1 MADKIATDFISSI
14 KAKSKKA
21 IDWFKKIVKQTQRT
35 AFPATTGRKE
45 IMTDR
50 NIGIRTGKPVIGKLY
65 LFQYSAKWADILP
78 YWDMWPL
85 IFPFDYAKDGFYG
98 INLHYL
104 RPNAR
109 AALMIRL
116 IKAQGGSGNM
126 NENFK
131 LKLNYDII
139 RKFKPARPCIKRYLF
154 SQVQGKGLYGISG
167 EDWSYA
173 AALPLQKFQKES
185 ASYVWKQGDDDSEQ
199 D

>member
-1 MADKIATDFISSI
+1 MADKIATDFISKI
-14 KAKSKKA
+14 KAKSGQA
-21 IDWFKKIVKQTQRT
+21 IDWFKDIVKKTQQA
-35 AFPATTGRKE
+35 AFPAATGRKD

-50 NIGIRTGKPVIGKLY
+50 NTGVSTGKPTIGQLY
-65 LFQYSAKWADILP
+65 LFQYSAKWKDILP

-104 RPNAR
+104 PPNAR

-116 IKAQGGSGNM
+116 IKAQGGGGNM

-131 LKLNYDII
+131 LKLNYSII
-139 RKFKPARPCIKRYLF
+139 TSFKPAIPCIKRYLF
-154 SQVQGKGLYGISG
+154 SQVQGKGLYGIGG

-173 AALPLQKFQKES
+173 AALPLHKFQKES
-185 ASYVWKQGDDDSEQ
+185 AKYVWTQSALKY
-199 D
+199 

>member
-1 MADKIATDFISSI
+1 MADKIATDFLAKI
-14 KAKSKKA
+14 KAKSGEA
-21 IDWFKKIVKQTQRT
+21 IKWFKSIVKKTQKDID
-35 AFPATTGRKE
+35 PAAAGRKE

-50 NIGIRTGKPVIGKLY
+50 NIGIRTGKPIIGKMY
-65 LFQYSAKWADILP
+65 LFQYSAKWKDILP

-104 RPNAR
+104 PPNAR

-116 IKAQGGSGNM
+116 IKAQGGGGNM

-131 LKLNYDII
+131 LKLSYDII
-139 RKFKPARPCIKRYLF
+139 TKFKPAIPCIKRYLF
-154 SQVQGKGLYGISG
+154 SQVQGKGLYGIGG

-185 ASYVWKQGDDDSEQ
+185 EKYVWTQSALKY
-199 D
+199 

>member
-21 IDWFKKIVKQTQRT
+21 IEWFRKIVKDTQRT

-50 NIGIRTGKPVIGKLY
+50 NIGIRTGKPIIGKLY

-116 IKAQGGSGNM
+116 IKAQGGGGNM

-131 LKLNYDII
+131 LKLNYSII
-139 RKFKPARPCIKRYLF
+139 TSFKPAIPCIKRYLF
-154 SQVQGKGLYGISG
+154 SQVQGKGLYGIGG

-173 AALPLQKFQKES
+173 AAMPLHKFQKES
-185 ASYVWKQGDDDSEQ
+185 AKYVWGQSKKFY
-199 D
+199 

>member
-21 IDWFKKIVKQTQRT
+21 IEWFRKIVKETQRT

-65 LFQYSAKWADILP
+65 LFQYSAKWKDILP

-85 IFPFDYAKDGFYG
+85 IFPFARTANGFYG

-104 RPNAR
+104 APNAR

-116 IKAQGGSGNM
+116 IKAQGGSGKM
-126 NENFK
+126 DENFK
-131 LKLNYDII
+131 LKLNYNII
-139 RKFKPARPCIKRYLF
+139 TSFKPAIPCIKRYLF
-154 SQVQGKGLYGISG
+154 KQVQGKGLYGISG

-173 AALPLQKFQKES
+173 AAMPLHKFQKES
-185 ASYVWKQGDDDSEQ
+185 AKYVWGQSKKFY
-199 D
+199 

>member
-1 MADKIATDFISSI
+1 MADKIATDFISNI

-21 IDWFKKIVKQTQRT
+21 IDWFKSIVKKTQRA
-35 AFPATTGRKE
+35 AFPAASGRRE

-50 NIGIRTGKPVIGKLY
+50 NIGVSTGKPTIGQLY
-65 LFQYSAKWADILP
+65 LFQYSAKWKDILP

-104 RPNAR
+104 PPNAR

-116 IKAQGGSGNM
+116 IKAQGKPGNM
-126 NENFK
+126 DENFK
-131 LKLNYDII
+131 LKLSYNII
-139 RKFKPARPCIKRYLF
+139 TSFKPAIPCIKRYLF

-185 ASYVWKQGDDDSEQ
+185 EKYVWSQSAQ
-199 D
+199 MY

>member
-1 MADKIATDFISSI
+1 MADKVATDFISNI

-21 IDWFKKIVKQTQRT
+21 IDWFKSIVKKTQQA
-35 AFPATTGRKE
+35 AFPASTGRRE

-50 NIGIRTGKPVIGKLY
+50 NIGVSTGKPTIGQLY
-65 LFQYSAKWADILP
+65 LFQYSAKWKDILP

-104 RPNAR
+104 PPNAR

-116 IKAQGGSGNM
+116 IKAQGKTGNM
-126 NENFK
+126 DENFK
-131 LKLNYDII
+131 LKLSYNII
-139 RKFKPARPCIKRYLF
+139 TSFKPAIPCIKRYLF
-154 SQVQGKGLYGISG
+154 SQVQGKGSYGISG

-185 ASYVWKQGDDDSEQ
+185 EKYVWSQSALKY
-199 D
+199 

>member
-1 MADKIATDFISSI
+1 MADKIATDFISKI
-14 KAKSKKA
+14 KAKSGQA
-21 IDWFKKIVKQTQRT
+21 IDWFKDIVKKTQQA
-35 AFPATTGRKE
+35 AFPAATGRRD

-50 NIGIRTGKPVIGKLY
+50 NIGVSAGKPTIGQLY
-65 LFQYSAKWADILP
+65 LFQYDAKWKDILP

-104 RPNAR
+104 PPNAR

-116 IKAQGGSGNM
+116 IKAQGGGGNM

-131 LKLNYDII
+131 LKLNYSII
-139 RKFKPARPCIKRYLF
+139 TSFKPAIPCIKRYLF
-154 SQVQGKGLYGISG
+154 SQVQGKGLYGIGG

-173 AALPLQKFQKES
+173 AALPLHKFQKES
-185 ASYVWKQGDDDSEQ
+185 AKYVWTQSALKY
-199 D
+199 

>member
-1 MADKIATDFISSI
+1 MADKVATDFISNI
-14 KAKSKKA
+14 RAKSKKA
-21 IDWFKKIVKQTQRT
+21 IEWFKKIVKDTQRT
-35 AFPATTGRKE
+35 AFPASTGRKE

-85 IFPFDYAKDGFYG
+85 IFPFDYAKNGFYG

-104 RPNAR
+104 APNHR

-116 IKAQGGSGNM
+116 IKAQGGAGDM

-131 LKLNYDII
+131 LKLSYDII
-139 RKFKPARPCIKRYLF
+139 TKYKPAIPCIKRYLF
-154 SQVQGKGLYGISG
+154 KQVQGKGLYGIGG

-173 AALPLQKFQKES
+173 AALPLHKFQKES
-185 ASYVWKQGDDDSEQ
+185 AKYVWTQSALKY
-199 D
+199 

>member
-21 IDWFKKIVKQTQRT
+21 IEWFRKIVKETQRT

-139 RKFKPARPCIKRYLF
+139 NKFKPARPCIKRYLF

-173 AALPLQKFQKES
+173 AAMPLHKFQKES
-185 ASYVWKQGDDDSEQ
+185 AKYVWGQSKKYY
-199 D
+199 

>member
-1 MADKIATDFISSI
+1 MADKIATDFISKI
-14 KAKSKKA
+14 KAKSSQA
-21 IDWFKKIVKQTQRT
+21 IDWFKSIVKKTQLA
-35 AFPATTGRKE
+35 AFPASTGRRE

-50 NIGIRTGKPVIGKLY
+50 NTGVSSGKPTIGQLY
-65 LFQYSAKWADILP
+65 LFQYDAKWKEILP

-85 IFPFDYAKDGFYG
+85 IFPFDYAKNGFYG

-104 RPNAR
+104 PPNAR

-116 IKAQGGSGNM
+116 IKAQGSGGNM

-131 LKLNYDII
+131 LKLSYSII
-139 RKFKPARPCIKRYLF
+139 TSFKPAIPCIKRYLF
-154 SQVQGKGLYGISG
+154 SQVQGKGLYGIGG

-185 ASYVWKQGDDDSEQ
+185 EGYVWSQSALKY
-199 D
+199 

>member
-1 MADKIATDFISSI
+1 MADKIATDFISKI
-14 KAKSKKA
+14 KAKSGEA
-21 IDWFKKIVKQTQRT
+21 IDWFKSIVRKTQKA
-35 AFPATTGRKE
+35 AFPASSGRRE

-50 NIGIRTGKPVIGKLY
+50 NIGVEGGKPTIGQLY
-65 LFQYSAKWADILP
+65 LFQYQAKWADKLP

-85 IFPFDYAKDGFYG
+85 IFPFDYAKNGFYG

-104 RPNAR
+104 PPNAR

-116 IKAQGGSGNM
+116 IKAQGSGGNM
-126 NENFK
+126 NESFK

-139 RKFKPARPCIKRYLF
+139 TKFKPAIPCIKRYLF
-154 SQVQGKGLYGISG
+154 GQVQGKGLYGISG

-185 ASYVWKQGDDDSEQ
+185 AKYVWQQSDLKF
-199 D
+199 

>member
-1 MADKIATDFISSI
+1 MADKIATDFIANI

-21 IDWFKKIVKQTQRT
+21 IEWFKKIVKDTQRS

-50 NIGIRTGKPVIGKLY
+50 NIGIRTGKPIIGKMY
-65 LFQYSAKWADILP
+65 LFQYSAKWKDILP

-116 IKAQGGSGNM
+116 IKAQGVSGDM

-131 LKLNYDII
+131 LKLSYDII
-139 RKFKPARPCIKRYLF
+139 TKFKPAIPCIKRYLF
-154 SQVQGKGLYGISG
+154 SQVQGKGLYGIGG

-185 ASYVWKQGDDDSEQ
+185 EKYVWTQSALKY
-199 D
+199 

>member
-1 MADKIATDFISSI
+1 MADKIATDFISKI
-14 KAKSKKA
+14 KAKSGQA
-21 IDWFKKIVKQTQRT
+21 IDWFKSIVRKTQRA
-35 AFPATTGRKE
+35 AFPATTGRKD

-50 NIGIRTGKPVIGKLY
+50 TTGVVGGNPTIGQLY

-104 RPNAR
+104 SPNAR

-116 IKAQGGSGNM
+116 IKAQGGGGNM

-131 LKLNYDII
+131 LKLNYSII
-139 RKFKPARPCIKRYLF
+139 TSFKPAIPCIKRYLF
-154 SQVQGKGLYGISG
+154 SHVQGKGLYGIGG

-185 ASYVWKQGDDDSEQ
+185 EKYVWQQSALKY
-199 D
+199 

>member
-1 MADKIATDFISSI
+1 MADKIATDFVSNI

-21 IDWFKKIVKQTQRT
+21 IEWFRSIVKQTQRT
-35 AFPATTGRKE
+35 AFPASTGRKE

-50 NIGIRTGKPVIGKLY
+50 NIGIRTGKPIIGKLY

-85 IFPFDYAKDGFYG
+85 IFPFDYAKNGFYG

-116 IKAQGGSGNM
+116 IKAQGVSGNM

-131 LKLNYDII
+131 LKLNYSII
-139 RKFKPARPCIKRYLF
+139 TSFKPAIPCIKRYLF
-154 SQVQGKGLYGISG
+154 SQVQGKGLYGIGG

-173 AALPLQKFQKES
+173 AALPLHKFQKES
-185 ASYVWKQGDDDSEQ
+185 AKYVWTQSALKY
-199 D
+199 

>member
-1 MADKIATDFISSI
+1 MADKIATDFISNI

-21 IDWFKKIVKQTQRT
+21 IEWFRKIVKDTQRS

-50 NIGIRTGKPVIGKLY
+50 NIGIRTGKPIIGKLY

-85 IFPFDYAKDGFYG
+85 IFPFDYAKNGFYG

-104 RPNAR
+104 SPNHR

-116 IKAQGGSGNM
+116 IKAQGGAGDM

-131 LKLNYDII
+131 LKLSYDII
-139 RKFKPARPCIKRYLF
+139 TKYKPAIPCIKRYLF
-154 SQVQGKGLYGISG
+154 SHVQGKGLYGISG

-185 ASYVWKQGDDDSEQ
+185 AKYVWQQSDLKF
-199 D
+199 

>member
-1 MADKIATDFISSI
+1 MADKIATDFISNI

-21 IDWFKKIVKQTQRT
+21 IEWFKKIVKDTQRS

-50 NIGIRTGKPVIGKLY
+50 NIGIRSGKPIIGKMY
-65 LFQYSAKWADILP
+65 LFQYSAKWKDILP

-104 RPNAR
+104 APNHR
-109 AALMIRL
+109 TALMIRL
-116 IKAQGGSGNM
+116 IKAQGGGGDM

-131 LKLNYDII
+131 LKLSYDII
-139 RKFKPARPCIKRYLF
+139 TKYKPAIPCIKRYLF
-154 SQVQGKGLYGISG
+154 SHVQGKGLYGISG

-173 AALPLQKFQKES
+173 AAMPLHKFQKES
-185 ASYVWKQGDDDSEQ
+185 AKYVWGQSKKFY
-199 D
+199 

>member
-1 MADKIATDFISSI
+1 MADKIATDFISNI

-21 IDWFKKIVKQTQRT
+21 IEWFKKIVKDTQRT
-35 AFPATTGRKE
+35 AFPASTGRKE

-50 NIGIRTGKPVIGKLY
+50 NIGIRTGKPIIGKMY
-65 LFQYSAKWADILP
+65 LFQYSAKWKDILP

-104 RPNAR
+104 APNHR
-109 AALMIRL
+109 TALMIRL
-116 IKAQGGSGNM
+116 IKAQGSAGDM

-139 RKFKPARPCIKRYLF
+139 TKFKPAIPCIKRYLF
-154 SQVQGKGLYGISG
+154 SHVQGKGLYGISG

-185 ASYVWKQGDDDSEQ
+185 AKYVWQQSDLKF
-199 D
+199 

>member
-1 MADKIATDFISSI
+1 MADKIATDFIANI

-21 IDWFKKIVKQTQRT
+21 IEWFKSIVKDTQRA

-45 IMTDR
+45 IMSDR
-50 NIGIRTGKPVIGKLY
+50 NIGVRTGKPIIGKLY
-65 LFQYSAKWADILP
+65 LFQYSAKWKDILP

-85 IFPFDYAKDGFYG
+85 IFPFSGVKGGFYG

-104 RPNAR
+104 PPNAR

-116 IKAQGGSGNM
+116 IKAQGKGGNM
-126 NENFK
+126 DENFK
-131 LKLNYDII
+131 LKLNYNII
-139 RKFKPARPCIKRYLF
+139 TTFKPAIPCIKRYLF

-185 ASYVWKQGDDDSEQ
+185 AKYVWQQSALKY
-199 D
+199 

>member
-1 MADKIATDFISSI
+1 MADKIATDFISNI

-21 IDWFKKIVKQTQRT
+21 IEWFRKIVKETQRS

-50 NIGIRTGKPVIGKLY
+50 NIGIRTGKPIIGKLY

-85 IFPFDYAKDGFYG
+85 IFPFDYAKNGFYG

-104 RPNAR
+104 SPNHR

-116 IKAQGGSGNM
+116 IKAQGGAGDM

-131 LKLNYDII
+131 LKLSYDII
-139 RKFKPARPCIKRYLF
+139 TKYKPAIPCIKRYLF
-154 SQVQGKGLYGISG
+154 SHVQGKGLYGISG

-185 ASYVWKQGDDDSEQ
+185 AKYVWQQSDLKF
-199 D
+199 

>member
-1 MADKIATDFISSI
+1 MADKIATDSISNI

-21 IDWFKKIVKQTQRT
+21 IEWFKKIVKDTQRT

-50 NIGIRTGKPVIGKLY
+50 NIGIRTGKPIIGRMY
-65 LFQYSAKWADILP
+65 LFQYSAKWKDILP

-104 RPNAR
+104 APNHR
-109 AALMIRL
+109 TALMIRL
-116 IKAQGGSGNM
+116 IKAQGGGGNM

-131 LKLNYDII
+131 LKLNYSII
-139 RKFKPARPCIKRYLF
+139 TSFKPAIPCIKRYLF
-154 SQVQGKGLYGISG
+154 SQVQGKGLYGIGG

-185 ASYVWKQGDDDSEQ
+185 AKYVWSQSALKY
-199 D
+199 

>member
-1 MADKIATDFISSI
+1 MADKIATDFISKI
-14 KAKSKKA
+14 KAKSGQA
-21 IDWFKKIVKQTQRT
+21 IDWFKSIVKKTQQA
-35 AFPATTGRKE
+35 AFPAATGRRD

-50 NIGIRTGKPVIGKLY
+50 NIGVSAGKPTIGQLY
-65 LFQYSAKWADILP
+65 LFQYDAKWKDILP

-104 RPNAR
+104 PPNAR

-116 IKAQGGSGNM
+116 IKAQGGGGNM

-131 LKLNYDII
+131 LKLNYSII
-139 RKFKPARPCIKRYLF
+139 TSFKPAIPCIKRYLF
-154 SQVQGKGLYGISG
+154 KQVQGKGLYGIGG

-185 ASYVWKQGDDDSEQ
+185 AKYVWSQSALKY
-199 D
+199 